1 MGTDST
7 LSAML
12 VVTGIAYAARWPM
25 AAREPEQLAENLYN
39 RLRAVTEQ
47 LDQIR
52 DEAADLAADLRNR
65 LNALM
70 LQRRAVERLDG
81 NRQARIEQQSEAGNR
96 SDQRRGPAA
105 SAIESAAVARRYQ
118 PVGRSTA
125 ALQASEQ
132 NS

>member
-12 VVTGIAYAARWPM
+12 VVTGIAYATRWPM

-47 LDQIR
+47 LDHIR

-105 SAIESAAVARRYQ
+105 
-118 PVGRSTA
+118 
-125 ALQASEQ
+125 
-132 NS
+132 

>member
-25 AAREPEQLAENLYN
+25 AAGEPEQLAENLYN

-105 SAIESAAVARRYQ
+105 
-118 PVGRSTA
+118 
-125 ALQASEQ
+125 
-132 NS
+132 

>member
-105 SAIESAAVARRYQ
+105 
-118 PVGRSTA
+118 
-125 ALQASEQ
+125 
-132 NS
+132 

>member
-25 AAREPEQLAENLYN
+25 AVREPKQLAENLYN

-105 SAIESAAVARRYQ
+105 
-118 PVGRSTA
+118 
-125 ALQASEQ
+125 
-132 NS
+132 